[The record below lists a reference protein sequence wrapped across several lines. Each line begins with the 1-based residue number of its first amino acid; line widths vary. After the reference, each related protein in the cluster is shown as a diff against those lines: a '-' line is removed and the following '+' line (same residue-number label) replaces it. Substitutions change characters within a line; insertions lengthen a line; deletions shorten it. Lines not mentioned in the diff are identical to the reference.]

1 MLRSDLFTFPP
12 SRAYRMA
19 MPELAERY
27 WTAEDVRALPD
38 DGNRYECIDGVL
50 LVTPAPRNVH
60 QDVVA
65 EFFRV
70 LYDYIRPLRP
80 IRLRFLPADIEI
92 VPRTLV
98 QPDLYVAVPKP
109 GRVRLDT
116 WDAIG
121 SLMLAVEV
129 LSPSTA
135 RVDRGRKREFYQRAG
150 VAEYWIVDHEA
161 RLVERW
167 RPEDTRPEV
176 VRGTLVWQP
185 RERPEPLVIDLEA
198 LFSEALDD

>member
-1 MLRSDLFTFPP
+1 
-12 SRAYRMA
+12 MA
-19 MPELAERY
+19 MPAVESRF

-50 LVTPAPRNVH
+50 LVTPSPRDPH

-65 EFFRV
+65 GFFLALHPYVRA
-70 LYDYIRPLRP
+70 LRP
-80 IRLRFLPADIEI
+80 AKLRFSPADIEI

-98 QPDLYVAVPKP
+98 QPDVYVAVPKADRD
-109 GRVRLDT
+109 RVFG
-116 WDAIG
+116 WDSIGGLLLAI
-121 SLMLAVEV
+121 EV

-150 VAEYWIVDHEA
+150 VGEYWIVDYHA

-167 RPEDTRPEV
+167 RAGDERPEV
-176 VRGTLVWQP
+176 LREAIEWQP
-185 RERPEPLVIDLEA
+185 RPGLAPLRIALVA
-198 LFSEALDD
+198 LFDEAVDG